1 MSNGPAIPGQEL
13 AFPENLRFEVY
24 PACDIVEFMTMRRQ
38 KQKTGTRG
46 NPLKAND
53 YVRQGRDII
62 DLEIAGLLKVRSNL
76 NSGFGRAVERII
88 QATAAGGKVVVTGVG
103 KSLHIG
109 EKISATL
116 ASTGTTS
123 VLLNPIQAMHG
134 DLGILACNDIL
145 LAISYSGESEEIL
158 TLLPLVRRFGVKVIS
173 LTGKMHSAMAKL
185 SDEVISVSVD
195 REACPFNMA
204 PTTSTTATLA
214 VGDALA
220 MVLLKARGFKIE
232 DYAKRHPAGAI
243 GRTLLL
249 RVSDMMRKGERVASV
264 PSGSKIKD
272 AILAMTR
279 ARTGSAGILDKAGRV
294 IGIVTDGDL
303 RRHLPEHPDI
313 VTLPVESLMTRRP
326 VTVKEDCLAADV
338 LRLFEKH
345 NIDDLLVVDNRNRL
359 VGAVDIQDLP
369 KLKIM

>member
-1 MSNGPAIPGQEL
+1 
-13 AFPENLRFEVY
+13 
-24 PACDIVEFMTMRRQ
+24 MT
-38 KQKTGTRG
+38 TRKRARSVRHTK
-46 NPLKAND
+46 KAAAPVD
-53 YVRQGRDII
+53 YVQQGRDII
-62 DLEIAGLLKVRSNL
+62 DMEVEGLKNVRSHL
-76 NSGFGRAVERII
+76 NSGFGRAVEMIM
-88 QATAAGGKVVVTGVG
+88 QATQAGGKVVVTGVG
-103 KSLHIG
+103 KNLHIG

-123 VLLNPIQAMHG
+123 VMLNPIQAMHG
-134 DLGILACNDIL
+134 DLGILAPADIL
-145 LAISYSGESEEIL
+145 LALSYSGESEEVL
-158 TLLPLVRRFGVKVIS
+158 NLLPLVRRFGVKVIS
-173 LTGKMHSAMAKL
+173 LTGKMQSSMAKL
-185 SDEVISVSVD
+185 SDEVISVAVE

-220 MVLLKARGFKIE
+220 MVLLKTRGFKIE

-249 RVSDMMRKGERVASV
+249 RVCDMMRKGERVASV
-264 PSGSKIKD
+264 SSGAKVKD

-294 IGIVTDGDL
+294 LGIFTDGDL
-303 RRHLPEHPDI
+303 RRHLPQYPDL
-313 VTLPVESLMTRRP
+313 VNMPVESLMTRKP
-326 VTVKEDCLAADV
+326 ITVKADWLAADV
-338 LRLFEKH
+338 LRIFEKH
-345 NIDDLLVVDNRNRL
+345 NIDDLLVVDEKNKL

>member
-1 MSNGPAIPGQEL
+1 MIGG
-13 AFPENLRFEVY
+13 FPEAVIVSALMTARITIKSKRRKSL
-24 PACDIVEFMTMRRQ
+24 PAT
-38 KQKTGTRG
+38 
-46 NPLKAND
+46 AAS
-53 YVRQGRDII
+53 YVQQGRDII
-62 DLEIAGLLKVRSNL
+62 QMEVEGLRDVQKHL
-76 NSGFGRAVERII
+76 NSGFGHAVDMII
-88 QATAAGGKVVVTGVG
+88 QATQNGGKVVVTGVG
-103 KSLHIG
+103 KNLHIG

-123 VLLNPIQAMHG
+123 VMLNPIQAMHG
-134 DLGILACNDIL
+134 DLGILAPADIL
-145 LAISYSGESEEIL
+145 LALSYSGESEEIL
-158 TLLPLVRRFGVKVIS
+158 NLLPLVRRFGVKVIS
-173 LTGKMHSAMAKL
+173 LTGKMHSSMAKL
-185 SDEVISVSVD
+185 SDEVISVAVD

-249 RVSDMMRKGERVASV
+249 RVCDMMRQNARVASV
-264 PSGSKIKD
+264 PSGSKVKD
-272 AILAMTR
+272 VILAMTR
-279 ARTGSAGILDKAGRV
+279 ARSGSAAVLDKGNRV
-294 IGIVTDGDL
+294 LGIFTDGDL
-303 RRHLPEHPDI
+303 RRHLPDHPDL
-313 VTLPVESLMTRRP
+313 VDMPVESLMTRNP
-326 VTVKEDCLAADV
+326 ITVKADCLAAEV
-338 LRLFEKH
+338 LRIFEKH

>member
-1 MSNGPAIPGQEL
+1 MTARKTIKSTRQVKTSPATASYVQ
-13 AFPENLRFEVY
+13 
-24 PACDIVEFMTMRRQ
+24 
-38 KQKTGTRG
+38 RG
-46 NPLKAND
+46 
-53 YVRQGRDII
+53 REII
-62 DLEIAGLLKVRSNL
+62 DMEIEGLRNVRTHL
-76 NSGFGRAVERII
+76 NSGFGHAVDMII
-88 QATAAGGKVVVTGVG
+88 QATGAGGKVVVTGVG
-103 KSLHIG
+103 KNLHIG

-123 VLLNPIQAMHG
+123 VMLNPIQAMHG
-134 DLGILACNDIL
+134 DLGMLAPADIL
-145 LAISYSGESEEIL
+145 LALSYSGESEEVL
-158 TLLPLVRRFGVKVIS
+158 NLLPLVRRFGLKVIS
-173 LTGKMHSAMAKL
+173 LTGKLNSSMAKL
-185 SDEVISVSVD
+185 SDAVISVAVD

-264 PSGSKIKD
+264 RSGAKVKD
-272 AILAMTR
+272 VILAMTR
-279 ARTGSAGILDKAGRV
+279 ARTGSAGIIDKKDRV
-294 IGIVTDGDL
+294 LGIFTDGDL
-303 RRHLPEHPDI
+303 RRHLPQHPDL
-313 VTLPVESLMTRRP
+313 VNLPVESLMTRNP
-326 VTVKEDCLAADV
+326 ITVQEDCLAADV
-338 LRLFEKH
+338 LRIFEKH
-345 NIDDLLVVDNRNRL
+345 NIDDLLVVDSKNRL